1 MRDVDPAELK
11 GTKKDDGTMVLK
23 DDELIRKAPN
33 GLFIMHKSNF
43 DFLEKPQSFDAEQE
57 AEIAEARAANKRVAK
72 VQYGMQKPLSAK
84 ASISRLM

>member
-1 MRDVDPAELK
+1 M
-11 GTKKDDGTMVLK
+11 TLK

-72 VQYGMQKPLSAK
+72 VQYGLQKPLSAK
-84 ASISRLM
+84 ASISRLIATQKKASTKHTL